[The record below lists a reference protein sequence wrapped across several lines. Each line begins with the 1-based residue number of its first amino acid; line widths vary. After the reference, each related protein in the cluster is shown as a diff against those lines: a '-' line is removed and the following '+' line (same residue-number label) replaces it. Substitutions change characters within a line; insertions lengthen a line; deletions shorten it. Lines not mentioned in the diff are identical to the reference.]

1 LRSIDY
7 AKHDGRS
14 LNYFVTINFDL
25 RHTDLTAQQIFS
37 KINRAK
43 NRWLQS
49 YYKKNGLD
57 HKPPCAAWVFEMPQ
71 LNEHVHWLINLEPN
85 LIEIFEKKL
94 VRWLQRYQR
103 FVGPRTIKIEDV
115 NPHTVKNIGNY
126 MVKGVDPRFASFLHL
141 QNRICH
147 QGIVRGQ
154 RCRSSQSIG
163 VTARK
168 RAGFNASLQRNE
180 WEEKFPELAASYPK
194 PKNWSKAE
202 VIPQVLTDRAFPKMS
217 TYLRLMRQKHKR
229 RAQRSTN
236 QRRSYSSRKS
246 LIARQ
251 LGYGFNSVSNPL

>member
-1 LRSIDY
+1 MSFYYRRHSSVSINVRSALYLLRSIDY

-180 WEEKFPELAASYPK
+180 SGRK
-194 PKNWSKAE
+194 
-202 VIPQVLTDRAFPKMS
+202 IP
-217 TYLRLMRQKHKR
+217 
-229 RAQRSTN
+229 
-236 QRRSYSSRKS
+236 
-246 LIARQ
+246 
-251 LGYGFNSVSNPL
+251 